1 MFKLSSTQTLVLTN
15 SNPSKFRFRSRRLS
29 RLADAILA
37 RAEEAEET
45 IDKELEEMDR
55 QLKLQVG
62 SLGLWYYMYL

>member
-1 MFKLSSTQTLVLTN
+1 MFRPSSKQIL
-15 SNPSKFRFRSRRLS
+15 NPSVLRPLHSRS

-55 QLKLQVG
+55 QLKLQVRNPVETV
-62 SLGLWYYMYL
+62 S

>member
-1 MFKLSSTQTLVLTN
+1 MFIPSSKQIL
-15 SNPSKFRFRSRRLS
+15 NPSVFRPLHSGS

-55 QLKLQVG
+55 QLKLQVRNPVETV
-62 SLGLWYYMYL
+62 S